1 MVLEKIVPLD
11 AAAIPKPVCLAGER
25 RCPPEDVGGPSGY
38 QEFLEVIFEPGHE
51 EFEHYREWAGDA
63 VHAEDVKAVNEIPD
77 RMRWPKRHI
86 RWAAQPRNG
95 LSAAVIVL
103 PLSLRRLRLH
113 LRELRALRTV
123 LTARNVVTAIAPA
136 STAFISGVIIFVGH
150 LVSCLAEPPERQCLG
165 TLQARILFVQPYLV
179 TSLAGL
185 VLDVIELRSRMAS
198 RIHA

>member
-1 MVLEKIVPLD
+1 MV
-11 AAAIPKPVCLAGER
+11 
-25 RCPPEDVGGPSGY
+25 
-38 QEFLEVIFEPGHE
+38 FEPGHE
-51 EFEHYREWAGDA
+51 EFEHYRQLAGDG
-63 VHAEDVKAVNEIPD
+63 VHAEEFHLQAVND
-77 RMRWPKRHI
+77 NL
-86 RWAAQPRNG
+86 NG
-95 LSAAVIVL
+95 CAGRKDIYGERPNLATARPLRSLFL